1 MLKAVHQHRTGIGW
15 TTAICR
21 RTYSRWMVSR
31 FRFRNLYDF
40 HSRLRRAPFRFNRP
54 PFFKKTHVGNAWGC
68 LQCLESSTGLF
79 MIYKLYS
86 RWHMRLACL
95 ALATEKSLMWVE
107 FLVWLILVV
116 CRGFFSSHWGFPP
129 FEKYPYG
136 EEVIDLSVLP
146 TVKYYS
152 HNEVGKRK

>member
-1 MLKAVHQHRTGIGW
+1 
-15 TTAICR
+15 
-21 RTYSRWMVSR
+21 
-31 FRFRNLYDF
+31 
-40 HSRLRRAPFRFNRP
+40 
-54 PFFKKTHVGNAWGC
+54 
-68 LQCLESSTGLF
+68 
-79 MIYKLYS
+79 
-86 RWHMRLACL
+86 MRLACL

-116 CRGFFSSHWGFPP
+116 CPSGFPP